1 MLGLVL
7 RFSAKHLA
15 GALLPTVAIC
25 HFDQMLHTYVMTSGS
40 NERRRQMAE
49 FGRQDNSLALSVQLA
64 VSYALSRRNLS
75 FSSRGKGQ
83 EA

>member
-1 MLGLVL
+1 MLGLL
-7 RFSAKHLA
+7 LQFPARLLA

-25 HFDQMLHTYVMTSGS
+25 HFDQMLDTYVMTPGS
-40 NERRRQMAE
+40 NEKRRQMVE
-49 FGRQDNSLALSVQLA
+49 SGRQDNSLALPVQLA

-75 FSSRGKGQ
+75 FSLRGKGQ